1 MNFKGKQ
8 RAVKSAM
15 LASNATKIGHI
26 QIDALLVIPNPKLK
40 RFNTTR
46 IFSGSRQDCND
57 FRKHACVNLKENLF
71 YNE

>member
-57 FRKHACVNLKENLF
+57 FRKHARVNLKENLF
-71 YNE
+71 FHE